1 MHTYL
6 SMTRFTVLVA
16 ILRHLDE
23 KYGGA
28 EAYLLHGGL
37 TTDDL
42 GRLRDRLIA

>member
-1 MHTYL
+1 MIEFRDTRAE
-6 SMTRFTVLVA
+6 SMVA

-28 EAYLLHGGL
+28 EAYLRHGGL

-42 GRLRDRLIA
+42 ERLRKRLT